1 MRSLR
6 SFVVLVCLCL
16 VLGASAASATEGASR
31 HARQEEAGAM
41 TRIVRDLQSFLKV
54 IWENEGWEIDP
65 WGRTSQGNGGP
76 VQEDPVAP
84 GTDEGWQID
93 PLG

>member
-16 VLGASAASATEGASR
+16 FLAASEASAAEGPSR
-31 HARQEEAGAM
+31 PARREAGTM
-41 TRIVRDLQSFLKV
+41 TRIVRDLQAFLKAV
-54 IWENEGWEIDP
+54 WENEGWQIDP
-65 WGRTSQGNGGP
+65 WGGASQGNGGP
-76 VQEDPVAP
+76 VQEDPANP